1 MCFRKSLLCCVLP
14 IHQRSCPVRNQ
25 NRKRRPNFNSMFS
38 VLVIYSGILLY
49 LFVPSHEL
57 FFFSSICQII
67 FWCYSWRFE
76 LTFSNGKKWTLD
88 SLTFFS
94 KWMGDM
100 RICPLWPRQGS
111 SWLFDYT
118 STYYYIFTWYN
129 CFDDDVVLLSLETS
143 QEVLGQFQAQTGITV
158 TNNWT
163 PNVTHVVANT
173 DEKGAC
179 GRTLKVLLAI
189 LAGKWVLNVN
199 CKYSPQGQVL
209 LLSWSHVFWPLHMF
223 DTII

>member
-1 MCFRKSLLCCVLP
+1 
-14 IHQRSCPVRNQ
+14 
-25 NRKRRPNFNSMFS
+25 
-38 VLVIYSGILLY
+38 
-49 LFVPSHEL
+49 
-57 FFFSSICQII
+57 
-67 FWCYSWRFE
+67 
-76 LTFSNGKKWTLD
+76 
-88 SLTFFS
+88 
-94 KWMGDM
+94 
-100 RICPLWPRQGS
+100 
-111 SWLFDYT
+111 
-118 STYYYIFTWYN
+118 
-129 CFDDDVVLLSLETS
+129 
-143 QEVLGQFQAQTGITV
+143 VLGQFQAQTGITV